1 MTVISEQFDAM
12 HRDIRALN
20 NILKRTRPMAALAY
34 PLPNTPKGMEGEPVK
49 TIPVREHTGE
59 EAVSLAAACYQDLHI
74 NPSYS
79 QKVARRTVGA
89 IWLSPLR
96 DASALEI
103 PDLVERINAAKTAI
117 EEYVIG
123 TFSTRQERF
132 EALRAEC
139 PGIMTMHLYRH
150 IRCFSH
156 EKVLSVRF
164 TWQRKDSL
172 SKPVKN
178 DLVRRISEELE
189 RSGPD
194 YRLPLEQLLSRL
206 DRVPESSLR
215 VRRQVRVQPV
225 ANIRVG
231 DGLKT
236 VTAPMPLLFIQEQPI
251 KHKALAEFRAEDQRK
266 TRSDKVAAEILGTF
280 GGVTIEAFP
289 A

>member
-12 HRDIRALN
+12 LRDIRALN

-34 PLPNTPKGMEGEPVK
+34 PLPNTPKGMESEPVK
-49 TIPVREHTGE
+49 TIPVREHTGK
-59 EAVSLAAACYQDLHI
+59 EAISLAAACYQDLHI
-74 NPSYS
+74 SPSYS

-96 DASALEI
+96 DESALEI
-103 PDLVERINAAKTAI
+103 PDVVERINAAKTAI

-123 TFSTRQERF
+123 TFSTRKERF

-150 IRCFSH
+150 IRCFAH
-156 EKVLSVRF
+156 ENVLSVRF

-172 SKPVKN
+172 SNPAKN
-178 DLVRRISEELE
+178 DLVRRITEELE

-194 YRLPLEQLLSRL
+194 YRLPLEQLLARI
-206 DRVPESSLR
+206 DKVPEPLLR

-236 VTAPMPLLFIQEQPI
+236 VTAPMPLLFVQEQPI
-251 KHKALAEFRAEDQRK
+251 KHKPLADFCAEEQRK

-289 A
+289 G